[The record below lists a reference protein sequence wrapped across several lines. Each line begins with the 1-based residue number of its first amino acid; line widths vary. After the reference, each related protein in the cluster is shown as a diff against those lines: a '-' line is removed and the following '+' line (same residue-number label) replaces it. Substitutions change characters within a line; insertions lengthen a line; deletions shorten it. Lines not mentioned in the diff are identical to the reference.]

1 MDEKQG
7 PICARVGNLCDQC
20 LRNQEQP
27 RYNSGYNIGN
37 NRGND
42 DGAYTGKARDRNIGG
57 ETPG

>member
-7 PICARVGNLCDQC
+7 PICAGVGNSCDQC

-37 NRGND
+37 NRR
-42 DGAYTGKARDRNIGG
+42 K
-57 ETPG
+57 

>member
-7 PICARVGNLCDQC
+7 PICAGVGNLCDQC

-27 RYNSGYNIGN
+27 RYNRGITG
-37 NRGND
+37 GND
-42 DGAYTGKARDRNIGG
+42 DGSDTGKARDRNIGG